1 MEFQKKDAI
10 YLQIADLMCERILR
24 GTWPENERIPSV
36 RELAVTLEVNPN
48 TVMRTYAYLQESE
61 IIFNKRGI
69 GYFVA
74 EDGRQATR
82 RLLKSNFVRNELP
95 RVFNTLELLGLDF
108 EELYALFQA
117 YQEENK

>member
-1 MEFQKKDAI
+1 MEFHKKDAI